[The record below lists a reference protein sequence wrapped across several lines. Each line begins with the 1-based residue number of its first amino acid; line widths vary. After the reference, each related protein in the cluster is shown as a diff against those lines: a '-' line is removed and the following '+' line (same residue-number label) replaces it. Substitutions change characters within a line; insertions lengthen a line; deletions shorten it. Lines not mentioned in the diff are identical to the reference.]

1 MSRTLAFSSALVLL
15 AAAVVVLPQ
24 NCDGITDMAVYP
36 PPLHLG
42 DVFMHSGAV
51 PQPPPVCAPS
61 AQLISP
67 PQICLYVAWTLMVAT
82 VQALH
87 RPFLEA
93 PTLSMRQEMHFK
105 TWYRL
110 SLQHTTPSCQAMPP
124 DGPQANIPSPQLNS
138 SSWGH
143 GTPEPPSPGI
153 NKPSYLA
160 GKV

>member
-1 MSRTLAFSSALVLL
+1 MSRTQPFCTALVLL
-15 AAAVVVLPQ
+15 AASVVVFPQ

-42 DVFMHSGAV
+42 DVLIHSGVV

-61 AQLISP
+61 AQRISP
-67 PQICLYVAWTLMVAT
+67 PQICLYVAWALMVAT

-110 SLQHTTPSCQAMPP
+110 SLSTLPLTARQC
-124 DGPQANIPSPQLNS
+124 PQMAPSPTSLVQLNS
-138 SSWGH
+138 STWGH

-153 NKPSYLA
+153 NKPSHLA